1 MTNAILW
8 GNSQIASGS
17 PSRES
22 LLCKRVVMLVAAV
35 CGFSAV
41 AAEFTIKAGSPD
53 WSLPSSYNEGRAP
66 SAGDTVIIPNNAS
79 VTVSDTSLAS
89 YETFAGLSLVK
100 MGGKT
105 ASLEINVAE
114 GAVRTNGCQISNG
127 STTFAFTGKVI
138 KTGAGET
145 VFTNWWNYSL
155 VVDVHVKEGTFVP
168 PQNYNKSGQSLHIG
182 HVEVDEGATFVLANK
197 SPDYTSSGECGTT
210 YVQSFSGGGD
220 IVLRG
225 TSSMVCY
232 VEGGT
237 NTTFSGW
244 IGPYVRLR
252 PKDGSVLNLTGLANE
267 FQAETGGDG
276 TLTGP
281 TFGMANS
288 SSSSL
293 GKGLLDFVG
302 YGTFRYTGD
311 GAETTDRTIQL
322 RTTENGVDWID
333 AGTNGELTLTGKV
346 QMQNSYKNMQRFGLS
361 GDNEKQ
367 AVFAGSFVNS
377 TQNATNYTYHVSKDG
392 TGTWQMKAN
401 AASQW
406 SGALSVLNGTLQF
419 DSLADAG
426 VQCALGSAEQL
437 YDDYF
442 GPVDPAHKVDWA
454 WKLGAAETR
463 GTLTYVGATGGWS
476 TNRAAVVDVGGGKIA
491 NESSAELGVFGGI
504 RPAST
509 AATLTI
515 GGSSTGYSVIG
526 DVQGNLSLAKED
538 SGTWILDSGNTFSGK
553 LEVKEGTLYV
563 RDTTKYSWYKFVF
576 KERQPKSGSEGETLY
591 ACEELGFYDQDNVRV
606 NGGLRPYTNYSAV
619 AENRLPPGFCGF
631 QNPGSGP
638 GYDFAN
644 KKTCPVEA
652 MFDDGTPLLTVN
664 ATSTYLRRS
673 DMSQKDCV
681 VVDPGNPDTWS
692 TVNMHF
698 PFGSKVVS
706 SFDLCQ
712 IAYGWN
718 YQRAV
723 KGFAIEGSVDGR
735 RWDVLTN
742 VTLTVATGN
751 TTSLKWAFAKSDYSA
766 GSAGTHT
773 GGAPI
778 AGRPVSS
785 VKALSNVS
793 AVSVAKGARLI
804 GENADVEI
812 RGLEVDGR
820 GAGTIENC
828 TFAQTGSIV
837 VKNSK
842 EATGDMLELG
852 FVNCGSP
859 ERIANWTAVV
869 DGKTRCKI
877 DYRNGKLYVVRP
889 GLLIVV
895 Q

>member
-1 MTNAILW
+1 MRSDRRLGWHLAVGCAIAFALVRMVP
-8 GNSQIASGS
+8 AKELTFKSGS
-17 PSRES
+17 TDWSKAASYVENQTPE
-22 LLCKRVVMLVAAV
+22 LGDTVKIPNGVAAV
-35 CGFSAV
+35 
-41 AAEFTIKAGSPD
+41 
-53 WSLPSSYNEGRAP
+53 
-66 SAGDTVIIPNNAS
+66 
-79 VTVSDTSLAS
+79 VSDVNADS
-89 YETFAGLSLVK
+89 YAAFAGLSLVK

-168 PQNYNKSGQSLHIG
+168 PQNYNKNGQSLHIG

-197 SPDYTSSGECGTT
+197 SPDYTSSGECGATC
-210 YVQSFSGGGD
+210 VQSFSGGGD

-225 TSSMVCY
+225 TSSMICY
-232 VEGGT
+232 VEGGV

-244 IGPYVRLR
+244 IGPNIRLR
-252 PKDGSVLNLTGLANE
+252 SRDGSVLNLTGLANE
-267 FQAETGGDG
+267 FTAETGGDG

-333 AGTNGELTLTGKV
+333 AGTNGTLTLTGKV
-346 QMQNSYKNMQRFGLS
+346 QMQNSATYTQMQRFGLKGDGESASVFS
-361 GDNEKQ
+361 GY
-367 AVFAGSFVNS
+367 FTNS
-377 TQNATNYTYHVSKDG
+377 SRSGTNYTYHVSKDG
-392 TGTWQMKAN
+392 TGTWRMKSN
-401 AASQW
+401 ASSQW

-426 VQCALGSAEQL
+426 VQCALGSATQL

-442 GPVDPAHKVDWA
+442 GLVDPAHKVDWA

-463 GTLTYVGATGGWS
+463 GTLTYVGADGGWS
-476 TNRAAVVDVGGGKIA
+476 TNRVAVVDVGGGKIA

-638 GYDFAN
+638 GYDERS
-644 KKTCPVEA
+644 KTFYPVEA
-652 MFDDGTPLLTVN
+652 MFDDGTPLVTAN
-664 ATSTYLRRS
+664 TTSTFLRRY
-673 DMSQKDCV
+673 DMSQKGYV
-681 VVDPGNPDTWS
+681 VVDPDDPDTWS

-698 PFGSKVVS
+698 PFGSKVVA

-712 IAYGWN
+712 ISRGYN
-718 YQRAV
+718 YQRNV
-723 KGFAIEGSVDGR
+723 KGFSIEASVDGR

-742 VTLTVATGN
+742 VTLTSGFSGN
-751 TTSLKWAFAKSDYSA
+751 VNSPKWAFANSVYSA

-778 AGRPVSS
+778 AGRPASS

-793 AVSVAKGARLI
+793 GVSVAKGARLI

-837 VKNSK
+837 VKNAK

-852 FVNCGSP
+852 FVNCVSP

-869 DGKTRCKI
+869 DGKTNCKI

>member
-1 MTNAILW
+1 MTK
-8 GNSQIASGS
+8 GS
-17 PSRES
+17 KV
-22 LLCKRVVMLVAAV
+22 LATVLMLV
-35 CGFSAV
+35 CGSSAI
-41 AAEFTIKAGSPD
+41 AEVFTIKAGSPD
-53 WSLPSSYNEGRAP
+53 WSLPSSYNEGRTP
-66 SAGDTVIIPNNAS
+66 SAGDTVTIPNNVS
-79 VTVSDTSLAS
+79 VTVSDTNLAS
-89 YETFAGLSLVK
+89 YETFANLSLVK

-127 STTFAFTGKVI
+127 STTLTFTGKVI

-145 VFTNWWNYSL
+145 VFTNWWNNSL
-155 VVDVHVKEGTFVP
+155 VVDIHVKGGTFVP
-168 PQNYNKSGQSLHIG
+168 PQNYNKNGQSLHIG

-197 SPDYTSSGECGTT
+197 SPEYTSSGECGAT
-210 YVQSFSGGGD
+210 YVQSLSGGGN
-220 IVLRG
+220 IMLRG

-232 VEGGT
+232 VEGGA

-244 IGPYVRLR
+244 IGPNVRLR
-252 PKDGSVLNLTGLANE
+252 PRDGSVLNLTGLKNE
-267 FQAETGGDG
+267 FQAETGGNG
-276 TLTGP
+276 TLAGS

-293 GKGLLDFVG
+293 GTGTFDFIG
-302 YGTFRYTGD
+302 CGTFRYTGD
-311 GAETTDRTIQL
+311 GAETTDRTMQL

-361 GDNEKQ
+361 GDNEKPS
-367 AVFAGSFVNS
+367 VFAGSFVNS
-377 TQNATNYTYHVSKDG
+377 TQNATNYTYHISKDG
-392 TGTWQMKAN
+392 TGTWLMKSN
-401 AASQW
+401 ASSQW

-419 DSLADAG
+419 DSLADTG
-426 VQCALGSAEQL
+426 VQCALGAATQL
-437 YDDYF
+437 YDDYY
-442 GPVDPAHKVDWA
+442 GLIDPAHKVDWA

-463 GTLTYVGATGGWS
+463 GTLAYVGATGGWS

-576 KERQPKSGSEGETLY
+576 KERQSGKSESETLY
-591 ACEELGFYDQDNVRV
+591 ECEELGFYDQDNVRV

-638 GYDFAN
+638 GYDERKEVFY
-644 KKTCPVEA
+644 PVEA
-652 MFDDGTPLLTVN
+652 MFDDGTPLLAVN
-664 ATSTYLRRS
+664 ATSTYLRRYDVS
-673 DMSQKDCV
+673 KETYA
-681 VVDPGNPDTWS
+681 VVDPNDPDTWS
-692 TVNMHF
+692 TINMHF
-698 PFGSKVVS
+698 PFGSKVVA

-712 IAYGWN
+712 ISRGAN
-718 YQRAV
+718 YQRNV
-723 KGFAIEGSVDGR
+723 KGFSIEGSVDGR

-742 VTLTVATGN
+742 VTLTVS
-751 TTSLKWAFAKSDYSA
+751 TSQLNSPTWAFANSVYSA

-773 GGAPI
+773 GGALI
-778 AGRPVSS
+778 SGRPASS

-793 AVSVAKGARLI
+793 VVSVAKGARLI

-828 TFAQTGSIV
+828 TFAQSGSIV

-842 EATGDMLELG
+842 DATCDMLELE

-869 DGKTRCKI
+869 DGKTSCKI